1 MSRNRTEFIGAKL
14 HYEDKNRKWKRKID
28 YIDLWDMRYLENN
41 ITEFNQY
48 SYKIRYKETNLSI
61 FYGKLPYQI
70 NSIISEKYFTLL
82 EKAMFSNRISYLR
95 KWVNDQWGNQVE
107 KKRKRQFFKN
117 KSFNKQV

>member
-1 MSRNRTEFIGAKL
+1 
-14 HYEDKNRKWKRKID
+14 
-28 YIDLWDMRYLENN
+28 MRYLENN

-48 SYKIRYKETNLSI
+48 SYEIRYKETNLSI

-70 NSIISEKYFTLL
+70 NSIINEKYFTLL
-82 EKAMFSNRISYLR
+82 EKAMFSTRISYLR
-95 KWVNDQWGNQVE
+95 KWVNDQYGNQAE